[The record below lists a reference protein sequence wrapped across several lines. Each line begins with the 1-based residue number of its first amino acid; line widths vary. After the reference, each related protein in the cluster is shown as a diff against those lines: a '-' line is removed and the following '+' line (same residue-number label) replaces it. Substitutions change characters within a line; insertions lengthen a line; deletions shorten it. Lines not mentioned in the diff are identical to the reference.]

1 MSNLKYNTKIGE
13 KESLNKDKPLPFF
26 MRLYPPLETKERPS
40 ITINKILNFDDTD
53 ENKKENPNETILTKQ
68 FLDQLV
74 NNPHSIPK
82 SKIFEI
88 VSNAMQN
95 SHLIEKVE
103 DDNKN
108 TKKMN
113 QEDLSN
119 AFAKKFTFEK
129 FQRGDIIFRIG
140 DNGDKFYYVLKG
152 KANILKIKEIPNIYM
167 SILEYIKYCIYLIKS
182 GEYYL
187 FQEVIMTN
195 IKILKVTSEEEI
207 MTLFK
212 ISFKCTLIEQLNQH
226 IIHDN
231 KTLED
236 FFAFNEQ
243 DINDYNLDKKELEVL
258 EMDKNNRVALGY
270 IHWKNYI
277 IKKCEL
283 TTRELIFYE
292 QYYKIL
298 IDQQKKK
305 ISCLVYESLLYLGPS
320 TYFGDTAFDFEGN
333 KRNATIRAEED
344 TYVACLRASDY
355 LNIIAP
361 KRRFEKTK
369 AIAFLFNTFFFQQIN
384 PHIFERNY
392 FHLFYLKEYPKN
404 TILFDCGIMPK
415 NLLLVKE
422 GQISLDLKISVLE
435 IHNLI
440 KFLFNNIINNKYFQN
455 LSKSKKNEILSHD
468 VLNQIY
474 KYIREPKLDRLKM
487 QSFRFVQEMNR
498 IQNFRITILM
508 GVEAVGLEEI
518 FLNIP
523 YLMKGVVIK
532 NVVCYEL
539 AVDKINLML
548 KEEKQ
553 IKPSYTIK
561 SVKKILTLIERLQ
574 SIKKNC
580 VDMASSKFNIH
591 NDSLF
596 NKIFYSTQFPLLR
609 SSNSTDNM
617 ILYNQSDKNKNNY
630 VKKMTTNDNINYK
643 EDIGTIM
650 NRASSI
656 MKTGSPEKNEEE
668 TSQDKN
674 KIKYNNRSIQTKVN
688 KSLMKKQS
696 LKGKNDIT
704 NIQKI
709 NSYKTV
715 QIMNLKENP
724 RNDLPFFK
732 SPIRNF
738 RIKNHPDYKNN
749 LLTQFKNCKYKRLN
763 ILEINSKKKK
773 KKNNSTF
780 SKTFFNEG
788 FDNSNDK
795 IETNKLKP
803 KLNTGIKTNNLFLLG
818 DNKYCTIKK
827 LKKQIQEFNTCDNK
841 GKKIEIIQ
849 SNEIING
856 YNDKKIPDIDKLNT
870 SNKFFMKKNLIKFAQ
885 CFNNFHLS
893 FVPISV
899 KYNDQLINKKH
910 NENNMNSS
918 GNNLRMM
925 RNSSYSEKFFVN
937 KNIKNYFIINKRNKI
952 NKREQIHRVNSDL
965 IECHKDLPKIKNVFF
980 NVNKKNKYNTS
991 EKN

>member
-26 MRLYPPLETKERPS
+26 MRLYPPLETKERSS
-40 ITINKILNFDDTD
+40 ITINKILNLDDTD

-95 SHLIEKVE
+95 SHLIEKLE

-508 GVEAVGLEEI
+508 GVEAVGLKEI

-532 NVVCYEL
+532 NVVCYE
-539 AVDKINLML
+539 
-548 KEEKQ
+548 
-553 IKPSYTIK
+553 
-561 SVKKILTLIERLQ
+561 
-574 SIKKNC
+574 
-580 VDMASSKFNIH
+580 
-591 NDSLF
+591 
-596 NKIFYSTQFPLLR
+596 
-609 SSNSTDNM
+609 
-617 ILYNQSDKNKNNY
+617 
-630 VKKMTTNDNINYK
+630 
-643 EDIGTIM
+643 
-650 NRASSI
+650 
-656 MKTGSPEKNEEE
+656 
-668 TSQDKN
+668 
-674 KIKYNNRSIQTKVN
+674 
-688 KSLMKKQS
+688 
-696 LKGKNDIT
+696 
-704 NIQKI
+704 
-709 NSYKTV
+709 
-715 QIMNLKENP
+715 
-724 RNDLPFFK
+724 
-732 SPIRNF
+732 
-738 RIKNHPDYKNN
+738 
-749 LLTQFKNCKYKRLN
+749 
-763 ILEINSKKKK
+763 
-773 KKNNSTF
+773 
-780 SKTFFNEG
+780 
-788 FDNSNDK
+788 
-795 IETNKLKP
+795 
-803 KLNTGIKTNNLFLLG
+803 
-818 DNKYCTIKK
+818 
-827 LKKQIQEFNTCDNK
+827 
-841 GKKIEIIQ
+841 
-849 SNEIING
+849 
-856 YNDKKIPDIDKLNT
+856 
-870 SNKFFMKKNLIKFAQ
+870 
-885 CFNNFHLS
+885 
-893 FVPISV
+893 
-899 KYNDQLINKKH
+899 
-910 NENNMNSS
+910 
-918 GNNLRMM
+918 
-925 RNSSYSEKFFVN
+925 
-937 KNIKNYFIINKRNKI
+937 
-952 NKREQIHRVNSDL
+952 
-965 IECHKDLPKIKNVFF
+965 
-980 NVNKKNKYNTS
+980 
-991 EKN
+991 